1 MEFIT
6 CIISF
11 PDCGL
16 FEKSEAAVEF
26 YKSKKKKKKKIAAVI
41 QQHIILHLV
50 TT

>member
-6 CIISF
+6 CKISF

-16 FEKSEAAVEF
+16 LEKSDAAVEF
-26 YKSKKKKKKKIAAVI
+26 CEIVAVI
-41 QQHIILHLV
+41 QQHFILHLV